1 MMPQRAS
8 RRRIL
13 SIRAC
18 IVNLLK
24 CVRTIVDG
32 GGAGATP
39 ALPLGRRRTDAD
51 LTERPSGAL
60 EGRGG
65 AAPASPPA
73 RGRGYRRGAS
83 RAPGALRARVGR
95 AFPTSRQAR
104 AAESIRLRGSRPRA
118 EGPRRPASNSLDV
131 AEILEALAN
140 LLLLFLG
147 VGGVLGGLGRGRR
160 GGFGAAFSHAGPRL
174 PGRPR
179 RRRARSRSGPDAAGG
194 RGR

>member
-18 IVNLLK
+18 MVDLLSVRGRVVN
-24 CVRTIVDG
+24 G
-32 GGAGATP
+32 GEAGATP

-73 RGRGYRRGAS
+73 RGRGPFRCYACDASGAPERPS
-83 RAPGALRARVGR
+83 R
-95 AFPTSRQAR
+95 T
-104 AAESIRLRGSRPRA
+104 
-118 EGPRRPASNSLDV
+118 ASNSLDV
-131 AEILEALAN
+131 AELLEALSD
-140 LLLLFLG
+140 LRFFLVG

-160 GGFGAAFSHAGPRL
+160 GGFGTVFSHAGLFL

-179 RRRARSRSGPDAAGG
+179 RRRARPRSGPGAAGG

>member
-18 IVNLLK
+18 MVNLL
-24 CVRTIVDG
+24 CADDRGRWG
-32 GGAGATP
+32 GGGDPGAP
-39 ALPLGRRRTDAD
+39 ARAPTTDTR
-51 LTERPSGAL
+51 LTDRPSGAL

-73 RGRGYRRGAS
+73 RGRRYRRGAI
-83 RAPGALRARVGR
+83 RALGSLRARVGR

-131 AEILEALAN
+131 AVLLEALAN

-147 VGGVLGGLGRGRR
+147 VGGVLGGRGRGRR
-160 GGFGAAFSHAGPRL
+160 GDFGTVFSHAGLFL

-179 RRRARSRSGPDAAGG
+179 RRQARPRSGPGAAGG

>member
-18 IVNLLK
+18 MGEPPEG
-24 CVRTIVDG
+24 VRTSRGRWG
-32 GGAGATP
+32 GGGDPGAP
-39 ALPLGRRRTDAD
+39 ARAPTTDAD

-65 AAPASPPA
+65 AVPASPPA
-73 RGRGYRRGAS
+73 RGRGSFRRYAGGAS
-83 RAPGALRARVGR
+83 RAP
-95 AFPTSRQAR
+95 
-104 AAESIRLRGSRPRA
+104 
-118 EGPRRPASNSLDV
+118 EGPRRAVNDSLDV
-131 AEILEALAN
+131 AELLEALAN

-147 VGGVLGGLGRGRR
+147 VGGVLGRLGRGRR
-160 GGFGAAFSHAGPRL
+160 GGCGAVFSHAGLFL

-179 RRRARSRSGPDAAGG
+179 RRRA
-194 RGR
+194 